1 MHNIYAHDDADDC
14 ADKHDN
20 KEANYERVHK
30 DDNGDAD
37 KENGKDEDVNGTD
50 DAYAVEDKDK
60 DKDAYVDHADEG
72 DSLVQITT
80 IMLRLTAMIWTKDLW
95 QRRRCI

>member
-1 MHNIYAHDDADDC
+1 MLRISTITRRITCIIICGDDANDDGGG
-14 ADKHDN
+14 
-20 KEANYERVHK
+20 YG
-30 DDNGDAD
+30 DNGDAD

-50 DAYAVEDKDK
+50 YAYAVEDKDK

>member
-1 MHNIYAHDDADDC
+1 MYMHNIYAHDDADDC

-37 KENGKDEDVNGTD
+37 KENGKDEDVN
-50 DAYAVEDKDK
+50 A
-60 DKDAYVDHADEG
+60 
-72 DSLVQITT
+72 QIMHMRLKIRTRT
-80 IMLRLTAMIWTKDLW
+80 KTHTWIMQMKAILLCRLRL
-95 QRRRCI
+95 